1 MVLRDNSA
9 GLCTALSGAI
19 GCLRPSPD
27 PVPHETEMAGYFQR
41 QLADYVEYH
50 RDPWNCAM
58 HVVGILLL
66 FTGATLPLTLVHFSV
81 FGVEVSLAV
90 ILALPVLVYWLMLDA
105 GVGLGILVSMIV
117 LLSVATAIG
126 NQVSLAMMWSIFAVL
141 IVLGVASQ
149 IVGHRVFEERQ
160 PSMVDHPTHFLL
172 GPMFVM
178 AKFYIALG
186 FRRDLAAILAPLP
199 TNSLSTR

>member
-1 MVLRDNSA
+1 MH
-9 GLCTALSGAI
+9 
-19 GCLRPSPD
+19 RPVRCYTLFSSFPD
-27 PVPHETEMAGYFQR
+27 PVLNESEMAGYFQR

-66 FTGATLPLTLVHFSV
+66 FTGAVLPLTLVDVSV
-81 FGVEVSLAV
+81 FGIEVSLAV
-90 ILALPVLVYWLMLDA
+90 IMALPVLVYWLMLDA
-105 GVGLGILVSMIV
+105 GIGFAILVAMIV

-141 IVLGVASQ
+141 IGIGVAAQ
-149 IVGHRVFEERQ
+149 IVGHKVFEERQ

-178 AKFYIALG
+178 AKLFIALG

-199 TNSLSTR
+199 ANSLSTR

>member
-1 MVLRDNSA
+1 
-9 GLCTALSGAI
+9 
-19 GCLRPSPD
+19 
-27 PVPHETEMAGYFQR
+27 MAGYLQR

-58 HVVGILLL
+58 HVIGILLL

-105 GVGLGILVSMIV
+105 GVGFGILVSMIV

-126 NQVSLAMMWSIFAVL
+126 NQVSIAMMWSIFAVL

-178 AKFYIALG
+178 AKLFIALG

-199 TNSLSTR
+199 SNSLSTR

>member
-1 MVLRDNSA
+1 
-9 GLCTALSGAI
+9 
-19 GCLRPSPD
+19 
-27 PVPHETEMAGYFQR
+27 MAGHFQR

-199 TNSLSTR
+199 SNSLSTR

>member
-1 MVLRDNSA
+1 MWSA
-9 GLCTALSGAI
+9 SSCSSPA
-19 GCLRPSPD
+19 PS
-27 PVPHETEMAGYFQR
+27 
-41 QLADYVEYH
+41 
-50 RDPWNCAM
+50 
-58 HVVGILLL
+58 
-66 FTGATLPLTLVHFSV
+66 LPLTLVHFSV

-105 GVGLGILVSMIV
+105 GIGLGILAAMIV

-126 NQVSLAMMWSIFAVL
+126 NQVSIVMMWSIFAVL

-178 AKFYIALG
+178 AKLLHCTGLPSRPCRDSGASSDQLPFNPIAFSKRNSKTYFMALVLVTGGSG
-186 FRRDLAAILAPLP
+186 FIGQHLVEALRARGQRVRVLDVRPPAARERR
-199 TNSLSTR
+199 R

>member
-1 MVLRDNSA
+1 
-9 GLCTALSGAI
+9 
-19 GCLRPSPD
+19 
-27 PVPHETEMAGYFQR
+27 MAGYFQR
-41 QLADYVEYH
+41 QLAEYVEYH

-66 FTGATLPLTLVHFSV
+66 FTGATLPLTRVVFPV
-81 FGVEVSLAV
+81 FGIEVSLAV

-105 GVGLGILVSMIV
+105 GVGFGILVSMIV

-126 NQVSLAMMWSIFAVL
+126 NQVSTAMMWSIFAVL
-141 IVLGVASQ
+141 IGVGIASQ

-178 AKFYIALG
+178 AKLFIALG

-199 TNSLSTR
+199 ANSLSTR

>member
-1 MVLRDNSA
+1 M
-9 GLCTALSGAI
+9 G
-19 GCLRPSPD
+19 
-27 PVPHETEMAGYFQR
+27 GYFQR

-66 FTGATLPLTLVHFSV
+66 FTGAVLPLTLVKFPLL
-81 FGVEVSLAV
+81 GIEISLAV
-90 ILALPVLVYWLMLDA
+90 ILALPVLVYWLLLDA
-105 GVGLGILVSMIV
+105 SLGLGILAAAVV
-117 LLSVATAIG
+117 LLSVATTIG
-126 NQVSLAMMWSIFAVL
+126 NQVSTAMMWSIFAVL
-141 IVLGVASQ
+141 IVSGVAAQ

-160 PSMVDHPTHFLL
+160 PSMVDHPAHFLL

-178 AKFYIALG
+178 AKLFISLG

-199 TNSLSTR
+199 ANSLSTR

>member
-1 MVLRDNSA
+1 MLR
-9 GLCTALSGAI
+9 
-19 GCLRPSPD
+19 
-27 PVPHETEMAGYFQR
+27 ETEMGGYFQR

-50 RDPWNCAM
+50 RDSWNCAM

-66 FTGATLPLTLVHFSV
+66 FTGAVLPLTLVKFPL

-90 ILALPVLVYWLMLDA
+90 IMALPVLVYWLMLDA
-105 GVGLGILVSMIV
+105 GIGIGILLAAIV

-126 NQVSLAMMWSIFAVL
+126 NQVSTAMMWSIFGML
-141 IVLGVASQ
+141 IASGIVSQ
-149 IVGHRVFEERQ
+149 VVGHKVFEERQ

-178 AKFYIALG
+178 AKLFIALG

-199 TNSLSTR
+199 TSSLSTR

>member
-1 MVLRDNSA
+1 MLR
-9 GLCTALSGAI
+9 
-19 GCLRPSPD
+19 
-27 PVPHETEMAGYFQR
+27 ETEMGGYFQR

-50 RDPWNCAM
+50 RDSWNCAM

-66 FTGATLPLTLVHFSV
+66 FTGAVLPLTLVKFPL

-90 ILALPVLVYWLMLDA
+90 TMALPVLVYWLMLDA
-105 GVGLGILVSMIV
+105 GIGIGILLAAIV

-126 NQVSLAMMWSIFAVL
+126 NQVSTAMMWSIFGVL
-141 IVLGVASQ
+141 IAFGIVSQ
-149 IVGHRVFEERQ
+149 VVGHKVFEERQ

-178 AKFYIALG
+178 AKLFIALG

-199 TNSLSTR
+199 TSSLSTR

>member
-1 MVLRDNSA
+1 
-9 GLCTALSGAI
+9 
-19 GCLRPSPD
+19 
-27 PVPHETEMAGYFQR
+27 MAGYFQR

-58 HVVGILLL
+58 HVVGIVLL

-126 NQVSLAMMWSIFAVL
+126 NQVSTAMMWSIFVVL
-141 IVLGVASQ
+141 IGFGVAAQ
-149 IVGHRVFEERQ
+149 TVGHKVFEERQ

-178 AKFYIALG
+178 AKLFIALG
-186 FRRDLAAILAPLP
+186 FRRDLAAILAPVP
-199 TNSLSTR
+199 TNSLSIR

>member
-1 MVLRDNSA
+1 
-9 GLCTALSGAI
+9 
-19 GCLRPSPD
+19 
-27 PVPHETEMAGYFQR
+27 
-41 QLADYVEYH
+41 
-50 RDPWNCAM
+50 
-58 HVVGILLL
+58 
-66 FTGATLPLTLVHFSV
+66 
-81 FGVEVSLAV
+81 
-90 ILALPVLVYWLMLDA
+90 
-105 GVGLGILVSMIV
+105 
-117 LLSVATAIG
+117 
-126 NQVSLAMMWSIFAVL
+126 MMWSIFAVL